1 MEHQNWDIIYIQGNK
16 VLKDKEEKEKEKEK
30 KTQIKVVSN
39 ERKLEKKIEEGILK
53 HKKTSVELGK
63 QIEKERLKLNMT
75 RKDLAYRINLPVKNI
90 NDIENGKAKYNP
102 QHINK
107 IKRILKMNS

>member
-1 MEHQNWDIIYIQGNK
+1 
-16 VLKDKEEKEKEKEK
+16 
-30 KTQIKVVSN
+30 
-39 ERKLEKKIEEGILK
+39 
-53 HKKTSVELGK
+53 
-63 QIEKERLKLNMT
+63 MT

-107 IKRILKMNS
+107 IKTV